1 MLYLK
6 ILQNFTPTFLD
17 EYFFFYLRSTFFLTV
32 FLNVILGFCCEVDEN
47 CVLLGFYA
55 ASSGNF
61 LATCQDNLSS
71 VRNYHYSL
79 RNNPEERNSHLRIPL
94 FCYMTPNFETIM
106 CLWRVGVRLSI
117 GDATSD
123 YPLSDY
129 PLTTQRQI
137 IHWRRNVRL
146 SIIRLSID
154 DATSDYPLSDYP
166 LTTQRHIIHYP
177 IVHWWRSVRLSI
189 DDATSDYP
197 LSDYP
202 LTTQRQ
208 IIHYPLTM

>member
-1 MLYLK
+1 
-6 ILQNFTPTFLD
+6 
-17 EYFFFYLRSTFFLTV
+17 
-32 FLNVILGFCCEVDEN
+32 VILGFCCEVDEN

-61 LATCQDNLSS
+61 LATCQDNLLS
-71 VRNYHYSL
+71 VRIYHYSL

-129 PLTTQRQI
+129 PLTTQRRI
-137 IHWRRNVRL
+137 IHYPIVHWRRNVIL

-154 DATSDYPLSDYP
+154 DATSDYPLS
-166 LTTQRHIIHYP
+166 
-177 IVHWWRSVRLSI
+177 I
-189 DDATSDYP
+189 DDVTSDYP

-202 LTTQRQ
+202 LMTQRQ
-208 IIHYPLTM
+208 IPEERYPQVHDCKKFKTRNMKWFKITQLTKLQDAPTKINSVFAF